1 MYSKQMEAGQDELK
15 FDASELKILAS
26 DTRVEIL
33 KKLKERNYTVSELAQ
48 KLGHSKSTL
57 HEHVSRLVEASLVE
71 KADNYTDKW
80 VYYQLSRRG
89 KGLFVDN
96 TKRVVVV
103 LSLLLLIVGGMQL
116 IYFFNALP
124 LLGPQGMQFI
134 STMGE
139 AQIPAL
145 SSETLAKSTAIEQP
159 IPESENA
166 LGSRELEGLGGEPAG
181 IAVSEE
187 QIEQERLAIETQT
200 KQKLYDRLSAG
211 IGFIMAAVILLVYWH
226 SKPARLNVGRKK

>member
-1 MYSKQMEAGQDELK
+1 MEEGQDELK

-33 KKLKERNYTVSELAQ
+33 KKLKERNYTVSELA
-48 KLGHSKSTL
+48 KKTGHSKSTL
-57 HEHVSRLVEASLVE
+57 HEHVSRLVDASLVE

-80 VYYQLSRRG
+80 IYYKLTRRG

-96 TKRVVVV
+96 TKRVVIV

-124 LLGPQGMQFI
+124 LLDPNANLFTA
-134 STMGE
+134 TMSQ
-139 AQIPAL
+139 AQIPGF
-145 SSETLAKSTAIEQP
+145 SSESLAKSAAIEP
-159 IPESENA
+159 PLPESESVLGARDGGAEMDETESNA
-166 LGSRELEGLGGEPAG
+166 
-181 IAVSEE
+181 IAVSED
-187 QIEQERLAIETQT
+187 QIEGERIALETET

-211 IGFIMAAVILLVYWH
+211 IGLIMAAFILLVYWH
-226 SKPARLNVGRKK
+226 SKPLKLNVAKKK